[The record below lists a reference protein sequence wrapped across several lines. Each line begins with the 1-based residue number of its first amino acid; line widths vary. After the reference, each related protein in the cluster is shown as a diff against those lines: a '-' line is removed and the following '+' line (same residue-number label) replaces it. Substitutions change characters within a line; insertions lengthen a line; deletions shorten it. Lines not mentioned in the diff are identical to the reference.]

1 MGVGMGGATRAEVA
15 ESGEKRVREKAEP
28 WTKGFPEPGAR
39 KPATLFWG
47 SEPRTVAMPLFVL
60 PWIVQA

>member
-1 MGVGMGGATRAEVA
+1 M
-15 ESGEKRVREKAEP
+15 REKAEP
-28 WTKGFPEPGAR
+28 RTKGFPEPGAG